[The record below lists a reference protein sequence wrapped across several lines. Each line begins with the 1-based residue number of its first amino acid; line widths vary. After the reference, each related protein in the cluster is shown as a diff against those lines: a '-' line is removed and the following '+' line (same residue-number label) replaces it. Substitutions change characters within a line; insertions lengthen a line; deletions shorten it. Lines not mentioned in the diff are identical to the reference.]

1 MMRSFLIAVLAIIGL
16 AASAPAQSS
25 SAVPSIEVTA
35 SGGGTG
41 NGDGIATVSGTINLP
56 PGWELSIHVVTIR
69 YQKDGSS
76 KSLNVFISAK
86 GANFS
91 ATINLPKG
99 GYGIVGLIDV
109 KDKDGHERQI
119 SSGSQN
125 VNVP

>member
-1 MMRSFLIAVLAIIGL
+1 MFRAAFLAILAVGL
-16 AASAPAQSS
+16 MTPAPAQGP
-25 SAVPSIEVTA
+25 APVPTITINA

-41 NGDGIATVSGTINLP
+41 NGDGTATVSGTINLP
-56 PGWELSIHVVTIR
+56 AGWELSIHVVTVR
-69 YQKDGSS
+69 YQKDGTG
-76 KSLNVFISAK
+76 KMLHAFIAAK
-86 GANFS
+86 GPDFS

-99 GYGIVGLIDV
+99 SYGIVGLIDV

>member
-1 MMRSFLIAVLAIIGL
+1 MFRAAFLATL
-16 AASAPAQSS
+16 AAGLVSSAPAQGP
-25 SAVPSIEVTA
+25 AQGPTINVNA

-41 NGDGIATVSGTINLP
+41 NGDGTATVTGSINLP
-56 PGWELSIHVVTIR
+56 AGWELSIHVVTIR
-69 YQKDGSS
+69 YQKDGTG
-76 KSLNVFISAK
+76 KMLHAFIPVK
-86 GANFS
+86 GPDFT

-99 GYGIVGLIDV
+99 SYGIVGLIDV